1 MSNNIRTSIT
11 SLSYIDNPTKAVDG
25 RREKL
30 IYIFMKVNHTPTDV
44 CILRKKDKPDKWTRD
59 DNEDLK
65 CHVS

>member
-1 MSNNIRTSIT
+1 MF
-11 SLSYIDNPTKAVDG
+11 V
-25 RREKL
+25 REKL

-44 CILRKKDKPDKWTRD
+44 CILRRKDKPDKWTRD